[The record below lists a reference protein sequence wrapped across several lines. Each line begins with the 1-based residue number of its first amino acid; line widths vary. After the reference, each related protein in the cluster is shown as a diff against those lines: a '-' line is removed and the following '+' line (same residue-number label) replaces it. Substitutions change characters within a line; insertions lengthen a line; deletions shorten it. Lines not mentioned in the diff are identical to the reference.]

1 MLAKTFIIKYNLQM
15 FLIIP
20 FYIFIILWPRTD
32 ECEQERTG
40 RTDILIF
47 RIYNKLWFLQDIL
60 KHFCRVFL
68 QYYYPYSCMTLN
80 SQKQHGML
88 LLAITCLKSM
98 RWLENRSS
106 NLIENS
112 PRWADHHTHKY
123 FMWSSL
129 DLLYSSSYLPF
140 SRKASPPKKSFSY
153 FQVLLELKPPFQ
165 KNQTF
170 YFKKIPTK
178 IFVVKPYKFHPFF
191 SVWGNWNRDGY

>member
-88 LLAITCLKSM
+88 LLAITCLKSV
-98 RWLENRSS
+98 RWSENRSS

-112 PRWADHHTHKY
+112 PRWAELHTHKY
-123 FMWSSL
+123 FIWPSL
-129 DLLYSSSYLPF
+129 DLLYSSSYLSF
-140 SRKASPPKKSFSY
+140 SRKASPQKKEFFVLSSFTGA
-153 FQVLLELKPPFQ
+153 KT
-165 KNQTF
+165 TF
-170 YFKKIPTK
+170 PEEPNFL
-178 IFVVKPYKFHPFF
+178 F
-191 SVWGNWNRDGY
+191 